1 MSQTGT
7 HGEVTPSAA
16 AARVRDIEVQ
26 ETAQPDFRR
35 WRRGTKM
42 GILGPQGTVV

>member
-1 MSQTGT
+1 MPQAAMGGKITGDDS
-7 HGEVTPSAA
+7 V
-16 AARVRDIEVQ
+16 RVRDIEVQ